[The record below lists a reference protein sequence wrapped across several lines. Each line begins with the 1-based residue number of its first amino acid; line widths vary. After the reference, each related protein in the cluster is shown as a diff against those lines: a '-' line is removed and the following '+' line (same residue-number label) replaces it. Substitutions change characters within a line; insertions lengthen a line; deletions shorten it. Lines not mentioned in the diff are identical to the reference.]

1 MSSISLRLCR
11 LCHLN
16 ITLIITTI
24 FTIFL
29 SSILQTTPILL
40 YRPPHDATY
49 ATSTASSAS
58 PSHSLNSSTSTAAT
72 SHWDHQSVSSA
83 TTSSCDARARTPRPT
98 AKSAPSSEVDGQ
110 PAYERFL
117 LITTVPQDSTN
128 DSLKAA
134 FRPFGD
140 LVGIYKLFLKD
151 GIVILA
157 FYDSRQCLAAHRY
170 LNRHRTLPGIHQPSS
185 LSASSSSS
193 EVVAEAQISSQLL
206 TAGQL
211 ATLIGDS
218 PFIREAEG
226 ALIIQTEA
234 FVNGV
239 LLQRLLEQHGDICS
253 FQSLDSNGMLYK
265 CEFFDARRAHSAMN
279 RINSSSSYPLGVP
292 LKISLDQSSTQ
303 PTMIALPPQL
313 VDVFHHT
320 SPDHHHHHHHHAA
333 YMFPPTPTTP
343 AYPGLDGAME
353 EEEGEVEM
361 ILSGTEN
368 HGRRTSSMSSSGVSV
383 SSGSTGGPET
393 HLIALRARHDTI
405 HLHAPPTFA
414 AHHPHATAGATTVSS
429 TSKQASAPAS
439 RSRRSSTGTTV
450 VPGETTPFA
459 LEKFRASLLS
469 VGGAKKNNDQVHPLA
484 HDQNDDTPS
493 QSSDVDPSALSAADG
508 LGLGLKIKETGA
520 GLMLMDDFEG

>member
-1 MSSISLRLCR
+1 MLTFVRSLLRLVR
-11 LCHLN
+11 
-16 ITLIITTI
+16 
-24 FTIFL
+24 
-29 SSILQTTPILL
+29 TTPITPRVPRL
-40 YRPPHDATY
+40 
-49 ATSTASSAS
+49 
-58 PSHSLNSSTSTAAT
+58 
-72 SHWDHQSVSSA
+72 SSA
-83 TTSSCDARARTPRPT
+83 TTSSCDDRARTPRPG

-110 PAYERFL
+110 LAHERFL
-117 LITTVPQDSTN
+117 LISTVPQDSTN
-128 DSLKAA
+128 NSLKAA

-140 LVGIYKLFLKD
+140 LVGIYKLFLED

-170 LNRHRTLPGIHQPSS
+170 LNRHRTLPRVHRPSS
-185 LSASSSSS
+185 LLASSSSS

-239 LLQRLLEQHGDICS
+239 LLQRLLEHHGDICS

-279 RINSSSSYPLGVP
+279 KINSSSSYPLGVP

-303 PTMIALPPQL
+303 STMVALPPQL
-313 VDVFHHT
+313 VDVFHQA
-320 SPDHHHHHHHHAA
+320 SPDHHHHHHHAA

-343 AYPGLDGAME
+343 AYPGLDGAMD

-361 ILSGTEN
+361 ILSGTGS
-368 HGRRTSSMSSSGVSV
+368 HGRRTSSMSSSGVSI

-393 HLIALRARHDTI
+393 GLIALRARHDTI
-405 HLHAPPTFA
+405 DLHDPPTFA
-414 AHHPHATAGATTVSS
+414 AHQPHATAAAATTTSS
-429 TSKQASAPAS
+429 TLKQAPATAS

-459 LEKFRASLLS
+459 LEKFRASLIS
-469 VGGAKKNNDQVHPLA
+469 AGGTKRSNNDQAHPLA
-484 HDQNDDTPS
+484 HDQTVDMPS
-493 QSSDVDPSALSAADG
+493 QSSEVDPSALPAMDG

-520 GLMLMDDFEG
+520 GLMLMDDCEG